1 MNSVARRTLHV
12 ARGSER
18 GAEWPLTAGSTC
30 VIGAEAALCSAVLGD
45 DGVARRHC
53 SLTLDARAHV
63 IVTALEAPVWVGQRE
78 LLRGASMAM
87 PDFLPLRC
95 GQATML
101 IGPEGS
107 DWSYSLGAADSAPGL
122 GQRADAVVQQ
132 VRSASPL
139 AFAALLLAS
148 TLLVAGSVWG
158 AVSWLTAS
166 PNAVDNAARTQRW
179 LLSAAPRDSELQ
191 LVVDDSSQR
200 LVVTG
205 YVRTERERAE
215 LAAALARRPYSP
227 RAEFVAVEP
236 MLAAVRELAHQNG
249 LACAP
254 AYRGAGRVACDPV
267 TDAAAAERLR
277 SASQQV
283 AGLRELTL
291 PLASPPP
298 VLASAKPAARRAAA
312 SGSRRFAV
320 LMSNKR
326 GNQLIG
332 PAGERWSEGDDFDGM
347 TIRRI
352 QLDQVVFERDRG
364 EVVLQLAQLK

>member
-1 MNSVARRTLHV
+1 VARRTLLV

-18 GAEWPLTAGSTC
+18 GAEWPLGAGSTC
-30 VIGAEAALCSAVLGD
+30 VIGAEAALCDVVLGD

-53 SLTLDARAHV
+53 SLSLDARAHV
-63 IVTALEAPVWVGQRE
+63 IVTALDAPVWVGRRE
-78 LLRGASMAM
+78 LPRGASMAM

-101 IGPEGS
+101 VGPEGS
-107 DWSYSLGAADSAPGL
+107 DWSYSLGAAESAPGL
-122 GQRADAVVQQ
+122 GERADVVVQQ
-132 VRSASPL
+132 VRAASPL
-139 AFAALLLAS
+139 AFAALLLGS
-148 TLLVAGSVWG
+148 TALVAGSVWG
-158 AVSWLTAS
+158 AVSWLTT
-166 PNAVDNAARTQRW
+166 PQNTVDSAARTQRW

-191 LVVDDSSQR
+191 LVVDDTLQR

-205 YVRTERERAE
+205 YVRTERERAL
-215 LAAALARRPYSP
+215 LAAALARQPYAP

-236 MLAAVRELAHQNG
+236 MLATVRSLAQQHG
-249 LACAP
+249 LACEP
-254 AYRGAGRVACDPV
+254 AYSGAGRVACDPV
-267 TDAAAAERLR
+267 TDAAAAERVR
-277 SASQQV
+277 VASQQV
-283 AGLRELTL
+283 AGLRELAL
-291 PLASPPP
+291 PVASPP
-298 VLASAKPAARRAAA
+298 VASVKPAARRAAA

-352 QLDQVVFERDRG
+352 QLDHVVFERDRD